1 MLLWSQPMFRR
12 LLPRRPLALAGLIL
26 LWIGIGSPA
35 PAATPALFEQVDQMM
50 NSLSEIT
57 GWKVHHKVPAEIMG
71 KEKFRKLVESGAKE
85 ANGDKELRAE
95 EIALKMFGFVPPN
108 FNLARESADLVTEQA
123 AAFYD
128 YTKKRLFVLDST
140 DDGAEQQLALAHEL
154 AHALADQQYSLG
166 KFMRRGSPDDEASS
180 ARQAVME
187 GQASWLSWAYM
198 SKRNGGK
205 AEVPAQLLDRLA
217 DGVGAEGADFPVFTQ
232 APLYVR
238 ESLVFPY
245 EAGMRFQDA
254 VYRKRGKAAFDEVF
268 RNPPRDTQQ
277 IMHPDLYL
285 ESRQPTAPSLPP
297 LEQLLGKDARNFR
310 LLTEGNVGEFDFS
323 VLLRQYIGD
332 PQGADAASHWRGGVF
347 RIYEHKR
354 DKYPILTYAAEW
366 DSPASA
372 RAYFEMYERVL
383 RGKWKSMM
391 VGVQTDS
398 SVSGSG
404 DSGEFQMSINGGLV
418 QAIEGLKPGIKL
430 ALKVNPNQPSAPA
443 SPHPNSTDVEIFSV
457 RQAARLASPN

>member
-1 MLLWSQPMFRR
+1 MLRR
-12 LLPRRPLALAGLIL
+12 LLPLRSLALAGLIL
-26 LWIGIGSPA
+26 LWIGTGPSAHAASPA
-35 PAATPALFEQVDQMM
+35 IFEQVDEMM
-50 NSLSEIT
+50 RSLSEIT

-71 KEKFRKLVESGAKE
+71 KEKFKKLVDAGEKE
-85 ANGDKELRAE
+85 ANGDKELRGE
-95 EIALKMFGFVPPN
+95 ELALKMFGFVPPD

-140 DDGAEQQLALAHEL
+140 EDNAEQQLALVHEL
-154 AHALADQQYSLG
+154 AHALADQQYSLS
-166 KFMRRGSPDDEASS
+166 KFMRHGSPDDEASS

-205 AEVPAQLLDRLA
+205 PEVPAQMLDRLA
-217 DGVGAEGADFPVFTQ
+217 DGVGAEGAEFPVFTQ

-254 VYRKRGKAAFDEVF
+254 VYRKLGKQAFDEIF

-285 ESRQPTAPSLPP
+285 EMLQPTSPALPA
-297 LEQLLGKDARNFR
+297 LDHLIGKEARNFR
-310 LLTEGNVGEFDFS
+310 LLTEGNVGEFDLS
-323 VLLRQYIGD
+323 VLLRQYVGER
-332 PQGADAASHWRGGVF
+332 QGADAASHWRGGVF

-354 DKYPILTYAAEW
+354 DKYPVLTYAAEW

-372 RAYFEMYERVL
+372 RAYFELYERVL
-383 RGKWKSMM
+383 RGKWKRMN
-391 VGVQTDS
+391 VGAETET

-404 DSGEFQMSINGGLV
+404 DTGEFQVSLDGGLV
-418 QAIEGLKPGIKL
+418 QSIEGRKPG
-430 ALKVNPNQPSAPA
+430 LKVNASAQPGAPVA
-443 SPHPNSTDVEIFSV
+443 PHPDPSKEEIFSLWPSGKL
-457 RQAARLASPN
+457 AATN

>member
-1 MLLWSQPMFRR
+1 MLLWTQRM
-12 LLPRRPLALAGLIL
+12 PRRSFHFRSFAYLAGAIL
-26 LWIGIGSPA
+26 LWIAAGQPVR
-35 PAATPALFEQVDQMM
+35 AATPALFEQVDEMM
-50 NSLSEIT
+50 RSLSEIT
-57 GWKVHHKVPAEIMG
+57 GWKVHHRVPAEIMG
-71 KEKFRKLVESGAKE
+71 KEKFRKLVESGAKD
-85 ANGDKELRAE
+85 ASGDKELRAE
-95 EIALKMFGFVPPN
+95 EIALKMFGFVPPD
-108 FNLARESADLVTEQA
+108 FNLARESTDLVTEQA

-140 DDGAEQQLALAHEL
+140 DDGAEQQLALVHEL

-166 KFMRRGSPDDEASS
+166 KFMRKGSPDDEATS

-187 GQASWLSWAYM
+187 GQATWLSWAYM

-205 AEVPAQLLDRLA
+205 PEVPAQMLDRLA

-254 VYRKRGKAAFDEVF
+254 VYRKLGQAAFGEIF

-285 ESRQPTAPSLPP
+285 ESLQPTAPVLPA
-297 LEQLLGKDARNFR
+297 LDQLIGKEARNFR
-310 LLTEGNVGEFDFS
+310 LLTEGDIGEFDLS
-323 VLLRQYIGD
+323 VLLRQYIGERE
-332 PQGADAASHWRGGVF
+332 GADAASHWRGGLF

-354 DKYPILTYAAEW
+354 EKYPVLIYTADW

-372 RAYFEMYERVL
+372 RTYFEMYERVL
-383 RGKWKSMM
+383 KAKWKYMK
-391 VGVQTDS
+391 VGAVTGT

-404 DSGEFQMSINGGLV
+404 DSGAFEVRVAGGSV
-418 QAIEGLKPGIKL
+418 QAIEGLKSGVISPDVNASNQSNPPAAPRL
-430 ALKVNPNQPSAPA
+430 DPTQVEVFALGSSIH
-443 SPHPNSTDVEIFSV
+443 SPVH
-457 RQAARLASPN
+457 